1 LWSKGEQE
9 NLMLTKRHF
18 ETYNDS
24 AKEDYMPEDMLTL
37 DQVEKE
43 FGLKRSTLY
52 RYVAKGE
59 LSTYRMV
66 GDRRAYVKREDVV
79 KLRGFRPSEKRN
91 KTKHK

>member
-1 LWSKGEQE
+1 
-9 NLMLTKRHF
+9 LTMRHF

-24 AKEDYMPEDMLTL
+24 VKESIMPEEWLTI

-52 RYVAKGE
+52 RHVAQGE
-59 LSTYRMV
+59 ISTQRRV

-79 KLRGFRPSEKRN
+79 KLLEFKPSERRS
-91 KTKHK
+91 KTKYE

>member
-1 LWSKGEQE
+1 
-9 NLMLTKRHF
+9 MLTKRHF

-24 AKEDYMPEDMLTL
+24 AKGDYMPEDMLTL

-52 RYVAKGE
+52 RHVAKGE
-59 LSTYRMV
+59 LSTYRRV

-79 KLRGFRPSEKRN
+79 KLIEFKPSEKRTETGR
-91 KTKHK
+91 K